1 MSIKVSHIQKFSL
14 WKFCI
19 VACTISFSI
28 SGCTP
33 QKRALLRVTAEN
45 FRDRAAD
52 AITSVKQI
60 YQLNNLPI
68 DDNLLVDQL
77 LTDTSIQ
84 FGVPGE
90 VNRIITG
97 ENQQNT
103 QSSDVDQTL
112 DALKA
117 EYDTAVDVFNNLE
130 TIDYESKRIVAQTAQ
145 PARCLTVKML
155 LLAKIIQERPPR
167 PRDWERVIISF
178 KLKHLAEQYRNL
190 NISSQPEAE
199 EIRRQVIEQIND
211 WRKVNFSEQQSLN
224 ESISKLLVAA
234 DTGRK
239 LSALIDDYPNLN
251 FEVIAARVTQIVG
264 VATSFTGNDY
274 SSALTKI
281 NTLEKEVNKD
291 KVLKEFMK
299 EIYLRNRQVQQ
310 PPNSQLCQ

>member
-1 MSIKVSHIQKFSL
+1 MSMRVSHIQKFKL
-14 WKFCI
+14 WKFWI
-19 VACTISFSI
+19 VACTISFTI

-33 QKRALLRVTAEN
+33 EKRAMLRVTAEN

-52 AITSVKQI
+52 AITSVKKI

-68 DDNLLVDQL
+68 DDNLVVDQL
-77 LTDTSIQ
+77 LTDTSIE
-84 FGVPGE
+84 FGIPTE
-90 VNRIITG
+90 VNSIITG
-97 ENQQNT
+97 ESQQNS

-117 EYDTAVDVFNNLE
+117 EYDTAVEVFNKLE

-155 LLAKIIQERPPR
+155 LLAKRIQEKPPR
-167 PRDWERVIISF
+167 PMDWERVIISS
-178 KLKHLAEQYRNL
+178 KLKDLGERYRNL
-190 NISSQPEAE
+190 STSSQAEAE
-199 EIRRQVIEQIND
+199 EIKRQVIEKIDD
-211 WRKVNFSEQQSLN
+211 WRKVNAAEQQSLN

-239 LSALIDDYPNLN
+239 LSELIDDYPNLN
-251 FEVIAARVTQIVG
+251 FEVIAARVTQIFG

-274 SSALTKI
+274 SLTLTKI
-281 NTLEKEVNKD
+281 STLEREVNKD
-291 KVLKEFMK
+291 EVLKEFMK
-299 EIYLRNRQVQQ
+299 EVSLRNRQLQ

>member
-1 MSIKVSHIQKFSL
+1 MRVSHIQKFSL

-19 VACTISFSI
+19 VACTISFTI

-33 QKRALLRVTAEN
+33 QKRAMLRVTAEN

-52 AITSVKQI
+52 AIISVKKI
-60 YQLNNLPI
+60 YELNNLPI
-68 DDNLLVDQL
+68 DDDLVIERL
-77 LTDTSIQ
+77 LTDTNIQ
-84 FGVPGE
+84 FGIPTE

-97 ENQQNT
+97 ESRLNT
-103 QSSDVDQTL
+103 QSSDLDQAL

-117 EYDTAVDVFNNLE
+117 EYDMAVEVFKKLE

-155 LLAKIIQERPPR
+155 LLAKRIQERPPR
-167 PRDWERVIISF
+167 PRDWERVIISS
-178 KLKHLAEQYRNL
+178 KLKHLGEQYRKL
-190 NISSQPEAE
+190 NMSLQPEVEAE
-199 EIRRQVIEQIND
+199 EIKRQVVEQIDD
-211 WRKVNFSEQQSLN
+211 WRKVNAFEQQSLN

-239 LSALIDDYPNLN
+239 LSELIEDYPNLN

-274 SSALTKI
+274 SSTLTKI
-281 NTLEKEVNKD
+281 NTLEKEISED
-291 KVLKEFMK
+291 KILKEFMK
-299 EIYLRNRQVQQ
+299 EISLRNRQVQ

>member
-1 MSIKVSHIQKFSL
+1 MRVPHNHKFSL

-19 VACTISFSI
+19 VACTISFTI

-33 QKRALLRVTAEN
+33 EKRAMLRITAEN

-52 AITSVKQI
+52 AITSVKKI

-68 DDNLLVDQL
+68 DDNLVVDQL
-77 LTDTSIQ
+77 LTDTSIE
-84 FGVPGE
+84 FGIPTE
-90 VNRIITG
+90 VNSIITG
-97 ENQQNT
+97 ESQQNS

-117 EYDTAVDVFNNLE
+117 EYDTAVEVFNKLE
-130 TIDYESKRIVAQTAQ
+130 TIDYESTRIVAQTAQ

-155 LLAKIIQERPPR
+155 LLAKRIQEKPPR
-167 PRDWERVIISF
+167 PMDWERVIISS
-178 KLKHLAEQYRNL
+178 KLKDLGERYRKL
-190 NISSQPEAE
+190 STSSQAEAE
-199 EIRRQVIEQIND
+199 EIKRQVIEKIDD
-211 WRKVNFSEQQSLN
+211 WRKVNAAEQQSLN

-239 LSALIDDYPNLN
+239 LSELIDDYPNLN
-251 FEVIAARVTQIVG
+251 FEVIAARVTQIFG

-274 SSALTKI
+274 SLTLTKI
-281 NTLEKEVNKD
+281 ITLEREVNKD
-291 KVLKEFMK
+291 EVLKEFMK
-299 EIYLRNRQVQQ
+299 EVSLRNRQLQ

>member
-1 MSIKVSHIQKFSL
+1 MKVSYIPTFSL

-19 VACTISFSI
+19 VACTISFTV

-33 QKRALLRVTAEN
+33 EKRAMLRVTAES

-52 AITSVKQI
+52 AITSVKTI

-68 DDNLLVDQL
+68 DDDLVSERL
-77 LTDTSIQ
+77 LTDTSIE
-84 FGVPGE
+84 FGILKE

-97 ENQQNT
+97 ESQLNT

-117 EYDTAVDVFNNLE
+117 EYDTAVEVFNKLE

-155 LLAKIIQERPPR
+155 LLAKRIQERPPR
-167 PRDWERVIISF
+167 PMDWQRVIISS
-178 KLKHLAEQYRNL
+178 KLKDLSERYRNL
-190 NISSQPEAE
+190 STSSQPEAE
-199 EIRRQVIEQIND
+199 EIKRQVVENIDN

-239 LSALIDDYPNLN
+239 LSELIDDYPNLN

-264 VATSFTGNDY
+264 LATSFTGNDY
-274 SSALTKI
+274 SSTLIKI
-281 NTLEKEVNKD
+281 NTLEKEVNQD
-291 KVLKEFMK
+291 EILKEFLK
-299 EIYLRNRQVQQ
+299 EISLRNRQLQ
-310 PPNSQLCQ
+310 PQNSQLCQ

>member
-1 MSIKVSHIQKFSL
+1 MRVSHIQKFKL
-14 WKFCI
+14 WKFWI
-19 VACTISFSI
+19 VACTISFTI

-33 QKRALLRVTAEN
+33 EKRAMLRVTAEN

-52 AITSVKQI
+52 AITSVKKI

-68 DDNLLVDQL
+68 DDNLVVDQL
-77 LTDTSIQ
+77 LTDTSIE
-84 FGVPGE
+84 FGIPTE
-90 VNRIITG
+90 VNSIITG
-97 ENQQNT
+97 ESQQNS

-117 EYDTAVDVFNNLE
+117 EYDTAVEVFNKLE

-155 LLAKIIQERPPR
+155 LLAKRIQEKPPR
-167 PRDWERVIISF
+167 PMDWERVIISS
-178 KLKHLAEQYRNL
+178 KLKDLGERYRNL
-190 NISSQPEAE
+190 STSSQAEAE
-199 EIRRQVIEQIND
+199 EIKRQVIEKIDD
-211 WRKVNFSEQQSLN
+211 WRKVNAAEQQSLN

-239 LSALIDDYPNLN
+239 LSELIDDYPNLN
-251 FEVIAARVTQIVG
+251 FEVIAARVTQIFG

-274 SSALTKI
+274 SLTLTKI
-281 NTLEKEVNKD
+281 STLEREVNKD
-291 KVLKEFMK
+291 EVLKEFMK
-299 EIYLRNRQVQQ
+299 EVSLRNRQLQ

>member
-1 MSIKVSHIQKFSL
+1 MSMRISHIQKFSL

-19 VACTISFSI
+19 VACTISFTI

-33 QKRALLRVTAEN
+33 EKRAMLRVTAQS

-52 AITSVKQI
+52 AITSVKTI

-68 DDNLLVDQL
+68 DDDLVIERL
-77 LTDTSIQ
+77 LTDTSIE
-84 FGVPGE
+84 FGIPKE

-97 ENQQNT
+97 ESQLNT

-117 EYDTAVDVFNNLE
+117 EYDTAVEVFNKLE

-155 LLAKIIQERPPR
+155 LLAKRIQERPPR
-167 PRDWERVIISF
+167 PMDWQRVIISS
-178 KLKHLAEQYRNL
+178 KLKDLSERYRKL
-190 NISSQPEAE
+190 STSSEPEAE
-199 EIRRQVIEQIND
+199 EIKRQVVEKIDD

-239 LSALIDDYPNLN
+239 LSELIDDYPNLN

-264 VATSFTGNDY
+264 LATSFTGNDY
-274 SSALTKI
+274 SSTLIKI
-281 NTLEKEVNKD
+281 NTLEKEVNQD
-291 KVLKEFMK
+291 EILKEFMK
-299 EIYLRNRQVQQ
+299 EISLRNRQLQ

>member
-1 MSIKVSHIQKFSL
+1 MSMRISHIQKFSL

-19 VACTISFSI
+19 VACTISFTI

-33 QKRALLRVTAEN
+33 EKRAMLRVTAQS

-52 AITSVKQI
+52 AITSVKTI

-68 DDNLLVDQL
+68 DDDLVIERL
-77 LTDTSIQ
+77 LTDTSIE
-84 FGVPGE
+84 FGIPKE

-97 ENQQNT
+97 ESQLNT

-117 EYDTAVDVFNNLE
+117 EYDTAVEVFNKLE

-155 LLAKIIQERPPR
+155 LLAKRIQERPPR
-167 PRDWERVIISF
+167 PMDWQRVIISS
-178 KLKHLAEQYRNL
+178 KLKDLSERYRKL
-190 NISSQPEAE
+190 STSSEPEAE
-199 EIRRQVIEQIND
+199 EIKRQVVEKIDD

-239 LSALIDDYPNLN
+239 LSELIDDYPNLN

-264 VATSFTGNDY
+264 LATSFTGNDY
-274 SSALTKI
+274 SSTLIKI
-281 NTLEKEVNKD
+281 NTLEKEVNQD
-291 KVLKEFMK
+291 EILKEFMK
-299 EIYLRNRQVQQ
+299 EISLRNRQLQ
-310 PPNSQLCQ
+310 PHNSQLCQ

>member
-1 MSIKVSHIQKFSL
+1 MSMRVSHIQKFSL

-19 VACTISFSI
+19 VACTISFTI

-33 QKRALLRVTAEN
+33 EKRAMLRVTAET
-45 FRDRAAD
+45 FRDRTAD
-52 AITSVKQI
+52 AITSVKTI

-68 DDNLLVDQL
+68 DDNLVVDQL
-77 LTDTSIQ
+77 LTDTSIE
-84 FGVPGE
+84 FGIPTE
-90 VNRIITG
+90 VNSIITG
-97 ENQQNT
+97 ESQQNL

-155 LLAKIIQERPPR
+155 LLAKRIQERPPR
-167 PRDWERVIISF
+167 PMDWERVIISS
-178 KLKHLAEQYRNL
+178 KLKDLGERYRKL
-190 NISSQPEAE
+190 SISSQPEAE
-199 EIRRQVIEQIND
+199 EIKRQVIEKIDD
-211 WRKVNFSEQQSLN
+211 WRKVNAAEQQSLN
-224 ESISKLLVAA
+224 ESISKLLAAA

-239 LSALIDDYPNLN
+239 LSELIDDYPNLN

-264 VATSFTGNDY
+264 VATSLTGNNY
-274 SSALTKI
+274 NSTLRNI
-281 NTLEKEVNKD
+281 HTLEREVNKD
-291 KVLKEFMK
+291 DVLKEFMK
-299 EIYLRNRQVQQ
+299 EISFRNRQVQ